1 LLEIKQIKIKKGE
14 NVMAKKKETIYI
26 ECQGEN
32 HTGKNPLAITNFYN
46 SNSPMAKNGKAPL
59 CKKCIK
65 DMIDY
70 ESLDSVYKILQVMD
84 IPFVHDVWNKV
95 KNGDKDIFGNYLRQI
110 NSLPQFQ
117 GLRWKDSIFE
127 SNNISD
133 DGSENNTSVK
143 NKNTKFE
150 IEDMTHEQLEDKYG
164 VGYTD
169 EEYYCFE
176 KKWRKLVDSYGQK
189 TSLHIESL
197 TTYIRFRVK
206 EELATAKGDVT
217 EATKW
222 GQLAEKAQQS
232 GKLNV
237 AQLSKS
243 DISGGVDLVCQIF
256 EAVESEVGIIPL
268 LPKLIEQPMDDADM
282 IIWSLVNYGR
292 TLEDKPRVKYK
303 EIWDFYND
311 MLNEYCGDKG
321 MSDEQRKQ
329 FIEKRNNT
337 FRDLGK
343 LYKEP
348 LYEGEYEGN
357 FEEGDD

>member
-1 LLEIKQIKIKKGE
+1 MPKTDKIKIK
-14 NVMAKKKETIYI
+14 
-26 ECQGEN
+26 CQGEC
-32 HTGKNPLAITNFYN
+32 KRDLIETNFYQ
-46 SNSPMAKNGKAPL
+46 SNSPLFNGNNHRVNI
-59 CKKCIK
+59 CKQCINK
-65 DMIDY
+65 MIDI
-70 ESLDSVYKILQVMD
+70 EDINSVYLVLQALD
-84 IPFVHDVWNKV
+84 IAFIYDYWSIAEQKNPKNPFGKY
-95 KNGDKDIFGNYLRQI
+95 ITMA
-110 NSLPQFQ
+110 NSMPQLK
-117 GLRWKDSIFE
+117 GSRWKNSVFEPSSNEINEDS
-127 SNNISD
+127 
-133 DGSENNTSVK
+133 TSTK
-143 NKNTKFE
+143 KRRNKFE
-150 IEDMTHEQLEDKYG
+150 IEDMTHDQLEDKYG

-197 TTYIRFRVK
+197 TTYITFRVK
-206 EELATAKGDVT
+206 EELATARGDVA

-256 EAVESEVGIIPL
+256 EAVESEVGVIPL

-303 EIWDFYND
+303 DIWDFYNG
-311 MLNEYCGDKG
+311 MLDEYCGDKG
-321 MSDEQRKQ
+321 MTAEQRADFMK
-329 FIEKRNNT
+329 KRNNT

>member
-1 LLEIKQIKIKKGE
+1 VVKKSQGNTEMTDRELIYCTGCDHDKKPSQFYKSYGTTKSGTLPYCKQCCIDMSLNNNGTLNIDKFNNMLSKVDRPFLHQTLIDNMNKYPEKIE
-14 NVMAKKKETIYI
+14 S
-26 ECQGEN
+26 
-32 HTGKNPLAITNFYN
+32 AIGFYF
-46 SNSPMAKNGKAPL
+46 
-59 CKKCIK
+59 K
-65 DMIDY
+65 DLGM
-70 ESLDSVYKILQVMD
+70 VQ
-84 IPFVHDVWNKV
+84 N
-95 KNGDKDIFGNYLRQI
+95 R
-110 NSLPQFQ
+110 
-117 GLRWKDSIFE
+117 GLKYKDSIFE
-127 SNNISD
+127 PSNTN
-133 DGSENNTSVK
+133 GNSEIDITTKKNN
-143 NKNTKFE
+143 FE
-150 IEDMTHEQLEDKYG
+150 IDGMTSEQLQDKFG

-176 KKWRKLVDSYGQK
+176 KKWRKLADSYGQK
-189 TSLHIESL
+189 TSLHVESL

-206 EELATAKGDVT
+206 EELATSKGDVS

-256 EAVESEVGIIPL
+256 EAVESEVGVIPL

-282 IIWSLVNYGR
+282 VIWSLINYGR

-303 EIWDFYND
+303 EIWNFYKD
-311 MLNEYCGDKG
+311 MLGEYCGDKG
-321 MSDEQRKQ
+321 MTEEQK
-329 FIEKRNNT
+329 EEYLNKRNNT

-348 LYEGEYEGN
+348 LYEGDY
-357 FEEGDD
+357 EEGGE

>member
-1 LLEIKQIKIKKGE
+1 
-14 NVMAKKKETIYI
+14 MANKKEIAYI
-26 ECQGEN
+26 ECQGKN
-32 HTGKNPLAITNFYN
+32 HKGKSRLIAPQNFYQ
-46 SNSPMAKNGKAPL
+46 SNSPMFPNGKVPI
-59 CKKCIK
+59 CKKCLAEMVDYDDMNTIYTVLQTIDVPFFYNRWEEMKIK
-65 DMIDY
+65 NPNNT
-70 ESLDSVYKILQVMD
+70 L
-84 IPFVHDVWNKV
+84 
-95 KNGDKDIFGNYLRQI
+95 GNYLRI
-110 NSLPQFQ
+110 TNS
-117 GLRWKDSIFE
+117 GLNEFNGARYKDSIFE
-127 SNNISD
+127 PSNISID
-133 DGSENNTSVK
+133 KEENIDIKTTK
-143 NKNTKFE
+143 KRTKFD
-150 IEDMTHEQLEDKYG
+150 IEGMTHEMLEDKYG

-206 EELATAKGDVT
+206 EELATAKGDVA
-217 EATKW
+217 EAIKW

-237 AQLSKS
+237 SQLSKS

-256 EAVESEVGIIPL
+256 EAVESEVGVIPL

-311 MLNEYCGDKG
+311 MLDEYCGDKG
-321 MSDEQRKQ
+321 MSDDQRKE
-329 FIEKRNNT
+329 FLEKRNNT

>member
-1 LLEIKQIKIKKGE
+1 
-14 NVMAKKKETIYI
+14 MATKKETKYI
-26 ECQGEN
+26 ECQCDK
-32 HTGKNPLAITNFYN
+32 HKGKNPLAIQNFYN
-46 SNSPMAKNGKAPL
+46 SNSPMAKEGKSPF
-59 CKKCIK
+59 CKTCIK
-65 DMIDY
+65 EMMNVEDIKT
-70 ESLDSVYKILQVMD
+70 VYTVLQVMD
-84 IPFVHDVWNKV
+84 LPFVYDVWNKV
-95 KNGDKDIFGNYLRQI
+95 KDGDKDVFGNFLRQI
-110 NSLPQFQ
+110 NSLPQFK
-117 GLRWKDSIFE
+117 GLRYKDSMFE
-127 SNNISD
+127 AINIDNSK
-133 DGSENNTSVK
+133 ENSTEKKKK
-143 NKNTKFE
+143 NKFE
-150 IEDMTHEQLEDKYG
+150 IDDMTHEQLEDKYG
-164 VGYTD
+164 IGYTD

-206 EELATAKGDVT
+206 EELATAKGDVA

-256 EAVESEVGIIPL
+256 EAVESEVGVIPL

-292 TLEDKPRVKYK
+292 TLDDKPRIKYK
-303 EIWDFYND
+303 DIWDFYND
-311 MLNEYCGDKG
+311 MLGEYCSDKG
-321 MSDEQRKQ
+321 MTSEQKAE
-329 FIEKRNNT
+329 FLSKRNNT

-348 LYEGEYEGN
+348 LYEGDYEGN
-357 FEEGDD
+357 FEEGDE